1 MGENYRITITD
12 PLRNKEEYYSFG
24 TFSWYISPNDYVPH
38 TSPDSNNY
46 KSAKKTL
53 YILTESH
60 ETGKISKIQSPEG
73 GYIEYRDYDPI
84 TKSPKTIKDNHGSGV
99 SHTTQYTYNTNGRLT
114 SFTDAKGNIT
124 TLNYYANNIDINDI
138 RVDLINTAGN
148 DDIILKTFTYNGSTR
163 DIETVTERPGT
174 TVSTTTRFTYRPNGQ
189 IDTITNAQG
198 SPIESVTSFV
208 YDGSTYDLSEIRKN
222 GNTVASFTYDNIG
235 RVKTHTDDKG
245 LTITYWEYSDLNMPA
260 KITFPDTIFNAGIP
274 ESKFINISYSA
285 CCPRLIDSRTDR
297 AGLTTNYTYDA
308 LRRLKKVQSPEGT
321 IRYDYDANGNLKAL
335 TDADG
340 KSTKFDY
347 DHDNRLTKKIFE
359 NDKFI
364 KYDYDSAG
372 LLRKITNARSI
383 EISYPDYDE
392 NHNLKT
398 IDYSDTTPDVTY
410 TYDDYDRLET
420 MTVGTERYQ
429 YGYDELNRLKTT
441 DGPWDD
447 DTITYRYDELGNI
460 KSLSPQIGQT
470 ITYNY
475 DYDYNPDIGRLKDI
489 QAGANT
495 YTYNYTG
502 VNPQVQSLTRPNG
515 SVTTYYYDPLKRLKT
530 IDNQDSSA
538 QTINKHTFTYNEF
551 DIISTEEITTGT
563 ALDAFTAEQA
573 TYDYNNLNQLTDISS
588 GETFIYDEDG
598 NMTQGYTS
606 EGYQYTA
613 AYDAENRLKTL
624 TYNDGNNDHEIKY
637 FYSGDSMLAR
647 IEKWDDTMTSGT
659 MERRDEVR
667 FLRAGFLTI
676 QERDENNTI
685 EREYTWGIDMA
696 GGIGGLL
703 NLKQNDQ
710 DYSYLYDGTG
720 NVMNV
725 VKDIDESIVASYRYD
740 IFGKPLKKTG
750 TFDQPYR
757 FSTKRYD
764 EATGLSYYGYRFYI
778 PELGRWINRDP
789 LGEAG
794 EINLYGFVGN
804 NPVSFVD
811 PYGLLQITVGWS
823 GGNILGGSGSVT
835 WDSNTNQV
843 TGSLGA
849 GLGGGS
855 GFTIAAGSS
864 KPPADSEVSSGVMF
878 TGTGGFR
885 GFGGFFSWGGN
896 NKGESVTDWGVG
908 FGFGFGASWTAP
920 NYNFCLVN
928 CKPDPDDPC

>member
-1 MGENYRITITD
+1 
-12 PLRNKEEYYSFG
+12 
-24 TFSWYISPNDYVPH
+24 
-38 TSPDSNNY
+38 
-46 KSAKKTL
+46 
-53 YILTESH
+53 
-60 ETGKISKIQSPEG
+60 
-73 GYIEYRDYDPI
+73 
-84 TKSPKTIKDNHGSGV
+84 
-99 SHTTQYTYNTNGRLT
+99 
-114 SFTDAKGNIT
+114 
-124 TLNYYANNIDINDI
+124 
-138 RVDLINTAGN
+138 
-148 DDIILKTFTYNGSTR
+148 
-163 DIETVTERPGT
+163 
-174 TVSTTTRFTYRPNGQ
+174 
-189 IDTITNAQG
+189 
-198 SPIESVTSFV
+198 
-208 YDGSTYDLSEIRKN
+208 
-222 GNTVASFTYDNIG
+222 
-235 RVKTHTDDKG
+235 
-245 LTITYWEYSDLNMPA
+245 
-260 KITFPDTIFNAGIP
+260 
-274 ESKFINISYSA
+274 
-285 CCPRLIDSRTDR
+285 
-297 AGLTTNYTYDA
+297 
-308 LRRLKKVQSPEGT
+308 
-321 IRYDYDANGNLKAL
+321 
-335 TDADG
+335 
-340 KSTKFDY
+340 
-347 DHDNRLTKKIFE
+347 
-359 NDKFI
+359 
-364 KYDYDSAG
+364 
-372 LLRKITNARSI
+372 
-383 EISYPDYDE
+383 
-392 NHNLKT
+392 
-398 IDYSDTTPDVTY
+398 
-410 TYDDYDRLET
+410 
-420 MTVGTERYQ
+420 
-429 YGYDELNRLKTT
+429 
-441 DGPWDD
+441 
-447 DTITYRYDELGNI
+447 
-460 KSLSPQIGQT
+460 
-470 ITYNY
+470 
-475 DYDYNPDIGRLKDI
+475 
-489 QAGANT
+489 
-495 YTYNYTG
+495 
-502 VNPQVQSLTRPNG
+502 
-515 SVTTYYYDPLKRLKT
+515 
-530 IDNQDSSA
+530 
-538 QTINKHTFTYNEF
+538 
-551 DIISTEEITTGT
+551 
-563 ALDAFTAEQA
+563 
-573 TYDYNNLNQLTDISS
+573 
-588 GETFIYDEDG
+588 
-598 NMTQGYTS
+598 
-606 EGYQYTA
+606 
-613 AYDAENRLKTL
+613 L

-908 FGFGFGASWTAP
+908 FGFGLEGIVNTETIILILLGILCVVGILFNMFLTDYLKKNHVGVWEALGSPSLFINNSIKNNWLFIKFLFKKEYLSVNDIVFQRMAKACAL
-920 NYNFCLVN
+920 YYIFYLVFFVGVIIFAIGY
-928 CKPDPDDPC
+928 